1 MSYSIRC
8 IAVNVFVAMLLSSL
22 VTEVSGVATETANVV
37 PVHDALSAVVLS
49 HDGGQLVMVTLN
61 YIHIK

>member
-1 MSYSIRC
+1 
-8 IAVNVFVAMLLSSL
+8 MLLGSL
-22 VTEVSGVATETANVV
+22 VIEVSGVATETANVV